1 MHFFYLL
8 TYLKFYFWFLVLNY
22 DVSYVVYV
30 WLFIFKLMNGNYMV
44 FYKFRDMITE
54 TAIIFDNIEL
64 PNDAVI

>member
-1 MHFFYLL
+1 
-8 TYLKFYFWFLVLNY
+8 
-22 DVSYVVYV
+22 
-30 WLFIFKLMNGNYMV
+30 MNGDYMV

>member
-22 DVSYVVYV
+22 VSYVVYV